1 MKMIKVLTSGNLSYA
16 YNKSSDLKKKLEKD
30 RKEEHLNEVKF
41 LVANDRDYEK
51 LMLFVILSP
60 IFIACFDS
68 SSQELDFFRRRIS
81 NSNFPYG
88 LYPEFFPFEEEKYRN
103 FYMNKENKEDIF
115 LNEEGLIEFTI
126 NPIGDKY
133 ILALAYLLEKLIEDD
148 KNRKK
153 LLTYFAEIRN
163 DIVINGRRSILANG
177 IQAFYLSKYVVVRM
191 IEIIDKLM
199 AEEKNDNIYLKAI
212 YDRLENLKRC
222 DF

>member
-1 MKMIKVLTSGNLSYA
+1 MKMIKVLTSGNLSYT
-16 YNKSSDLKKKLEKD
+16 YNESSDLKEKLEDD
-30 RKEEHLNEVKF
+30 REEEDLNEVKF
-41 LVANDRDYEK
+41 LIANDRDYEK

-68 SSQELDFFRRRIS
+68 SSQELDFFRRKIS

-88 LYPEFFPFEEEKYRN
+88 LYPEFFPFDEEKYRN

-126 NPIGDKY
+126 NPLKDKY
-133 ILALAYLLEKLIEDD
+133 ILALTYLIEKLIEDD
-148 KNRKK
+148 NNRKK

-199 AEEKNDNIYLKAI
+199 AEEKNGNIYLKAI

-222 DF
+222 DS